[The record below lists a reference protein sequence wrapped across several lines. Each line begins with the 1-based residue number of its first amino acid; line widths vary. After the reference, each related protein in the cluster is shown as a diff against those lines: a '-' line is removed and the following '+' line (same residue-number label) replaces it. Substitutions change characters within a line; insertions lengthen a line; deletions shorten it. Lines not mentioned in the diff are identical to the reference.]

1 MTMYL
6 RAMRL
11 TVVVAALLT
20 PSLALAQPTTVPS
33 ESEKTWAEVQ
43 QQAAQAEN
51 TQDCA
56 IACRAL
62 ESLSRATQHL
72 CDIGP
77 EHCDEARA
85 KLREATQRV
94 RAACPECAAVR
105 GEQPEPRVMTNAPP
119 TAGGTNADQ
128 AVAAES
134 TQRGG
139 GCAGCSASESSG
151 DLVVPGLAALAI
163 LASRKKKRPRL

>member
-6 RAMRL
+6 RGMRL
-11 TVVVAALLT
+11 MVVLAALVT
-20 PSLALAQPTTVPS
+20 PSVALAQATTVPS
-33 ESEKTWAEVQ
+33 ESDKTWTQVQ
-43 QQAAQAEN
+43 QNAAEAESA
-51 TQDCA
+51 QDCA

-72 CDIGP
+72 CDLGP

-85 KLREATQRV
+85 KLREATERV

-105 GEQPEPRVMTNAPP
+105 GAQPEARMATAPP
-119 TAGGTNADQ
+119 SAGGGSADR

-139 GCAGCSASESSG
+139 GCAGCSASPTGG
-151 DLVVPGLAALAI
+151 DLVVPGLAALAL
-163 LASRKKKRPRL
+163 LASRKKKRRRL